1 MYNEKYPKAK
11 IKSYN
16 GKINT
21 NFYNDKIPKEDS
33 QFICLSVILIDSVF
47 RTSKNYYPQLFLEE
61 CKYVIKEKI
70 SEYITDN
77 IEISSSSETEV
88 DFSIIRFYFSFWIF
102 FIVRRFTIKFFSD
115 TIFNFY
121 PNFISPTS
129 ETEDSNE
136 ENSDVENCNEKSF
149 KEKKLS
155 IECVWF
161 LYLKH
166 FE

>member
-102 FIVRRFTIKFFSD
+102 LLYADSLSNSFLILFLTFIQ
-115 TIFNFY
+115 
-121 PNFISPTS
+121 ISFLLFL
-129 ETEDSNE
+129 
-136 ENSDVENCNEKSF
+136 KQ
-149 KEKKLS
+149 KILMKKILMS
-155 IECVWF
+155 KIVMKKV
-161 LYLKH
+161 LKKKN
-166 FE
+166 